1 MPLQSNFHA
10 FLHHDCEKTS
20 NHEKRRIVHICINA
34 ASLLIFDCLVHE
46 TLLLLSAIQLE
57 TLVLLHGSFL

>member
-10 FLHHDCEKTS
+10 FLHHDCENPS
-20 NHEKRRIVHICINA
+20 NHEKRRIVHICINTA
-34 ASLLIFDCLVHE
+34 FLLICNCLVHE

-57 TLVLLHGSFL
+57 TLILLHRRLF